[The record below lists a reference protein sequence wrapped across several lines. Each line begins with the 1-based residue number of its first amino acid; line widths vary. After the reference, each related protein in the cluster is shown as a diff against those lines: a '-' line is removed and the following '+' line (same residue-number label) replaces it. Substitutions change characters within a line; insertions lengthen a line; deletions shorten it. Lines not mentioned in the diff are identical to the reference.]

1 MKSVAA
7 VGCVSP
13 PRAAPPGGCRRERE
27 SVGLAVTRRLGLVL
41 TAALLLSL
49 TCPPA
54 RAQEYTIGPGDVL
67 KIVVWGHE
75 DLSREYPVTQ
85 DGYVPFPLVG
95 RVAAIGLTTTQLAQ
109 SLRAVLEKD
118 YLVNPQVIVSV
129 KEFLSRKVQVL
140 GEAEKPWLFYLT
152 GPTTLVEILSKAG
165 GVSKNAGK
173 ELVLV
178 RTERG
183 AGSVIL
189 RMDLRNIQAG
199 DTKENI
205 ELENG
210 DTIFVPKAQAF
221 YVLGEVKKP
230 GTFALD
236 RETSVLEGI
245 TLVEGFGEKAAPSGV
260 KILRRSPDGRQQTI
274 ALDLS
279 GSVPKDKD
287 FRLRDGDSIIVP
299 KGNTFFVF
307 GQVKKPGSYQL
318 DKETN
323 VLEGITIAGGFTEKA
338 APGRTRVIRTTTKGQ
353 QTINVD
359 INDLVKHCERD
370 RALRLL
376 ENDVIVVPESFF

>member
-1 MKSVAA
+1 MA
-7 VGCVSP
+7 VG
-13 PRAAPPGGCRRERE
+13 RLRFALAA
-27 SVGLAVTRRLGLVL
+27 ALVL
-41 TAALLLSL
+41 AL
-49 TCPPA
+49 TCAPT
-54 RAQEYTIGPGDVL
+54 RAQEYTIGPGDIL

-75 DLSREYPVTQ
+75 DLSREYPVTME
-85 DGYVPFPLVG
+85 GYVPFPLIG
-95 RVAAIGLTTTQLAQ
+95 RVKAIGLTTTQLAR
-109 SLRAVLEKD
+109 SLRDLLEKD
-118 YLVNPQVIVSV
+118 YLVNPQVIVAV

-140 GEAEKPWLFYLT
+140 GEAEKPGLFYLT

-165 GVSKNAGK
+165 GLSKNAGK

-245 TLVEGFGEKAAPSGV
+245 TLAEGFGEKAAPSGV

-359 INDLVKHCERD
+359 INDLVKRGERD

>member
-1 MKSVAA
+1 MA
-7 VGCVSP
+7 VG
-13 PRAAPPGGCRRERE
+13 RLRFALAA
-27 SVGLAVTRRLGLVL
+27 TLVL
-41 TAALLLSL
+41 AL
-49 TCPPA
+49 TCAPTP
-54 RAQEYTIGPGDVL
+54 AQEYTIGPGDIL

-75 DLSREYPVTQ
+75 DLSREYPVTME
-85 DGYVPFPLVG
+85 GYVPFPLIG
-95 RVAAIGLTTTQLAQ
+95 RVKAIGLTTTQLAR
-109 SLRAVLEKD
+109 SLRDLLEKD
-118 YLVNPQVIVSV
+118 YLVNPQVIVAV

-140 GEAEKPWLFYLT
+140 GEAEKPGLFYLT

-165 GVSKNAGK
+165 GLSKNAGK

-245 TLVEGFGEKAAPSGV
+245 TLAEGFGEKAAPSGV

-359 INDLVKHCERD
+359 INDLVKRGERD

>member
-1 MKSVAA
+1 MA
-7 VGCVSP
+7 VG
-13 PRAAPPGGCRRERE
+13 RLRFALAA
-27 SVGLAVTRRLGLVL
+27 TLVL
-41 TAALLLSL
+41 AL
-49 TCPPA
+49 TCAPT
-54 RAQEYTIGPGDVL
+54 RAQEYTIGPGDIL

-75 DLSREYPVTQ
+75 DLSREYPVTME
-85 DGYVPFPLVG
+85 GYVPFPLIG
-95 RVAAIGLTTTQLAQ
+95 RVKAIGLTTTQLAR
-109 SLRAVLEKD
+109 SLRDLLEKD
-118 YLVNPQVIVSV
+118 YLVNPQVIVAV

-140 GEAEKPWLFYLT
+140 GEAEKPGLFYLT

-165 GVSKNAGK
+165 GLSKNAGK

-245 TLVEGFGEKAAPSGV
+245 TLAEGFGEKAAPSGV

-359 INDLVKHCERD
+359 INDLVKRGERD